1 MNTEDLEIYI
11 KKCIEAYY
19 NGEPLISDEV
29 FDKLVENTHFEYEV
43 GTEQVGLD
51 EQRFNH
57 PYPMY
62 SLQKVFVGVDKEP
75 NWDKTQPYIMTAKL
89 DGAAVSVTYINGEL
103 YQALTRGDGKQGL
116 DITEKMRYLVPETLK
131 GTLQGAVSKELI
143 QITGEVVCP
152 KTIANA
158 RNFASGSLGLKDN
171 KEFGNRVKE
180 HGFQFVAYGLQP
192 NQEDYWNQD
201 MALLDM
207 SGIKTVIQSDWS
219 MFPNDGSVIRLD
231 SNKYFNSL
239 GYTSH
244 HPRGAYA
251 LKIRQKG
258 VVTKLLDVEWQVGKS
273 GAVSPVAIL
282 EPCIIGEATV
292 SRAPLHNK
300 GYIEAMG
307 LEIGCMVEVIRSGEI
322 IPRIVGRIDE

>member
-62 SLQKVFVGVDKEP
+62 SLQKVFVGEDKEP

-171 KEFGNRVKE
+171 KEFGNRVSE

-244 HPRGAYA
+244 DPRGAYA
-251 LKIRQKG
+251 LKIRQK
-258 VVTKLLDVEWQVGKS
+258 
-273 GAVSPVAIL
+273 
-282 EPCIIGEATV
+282 C
-292 SRAPLHNK
+292 
-300 GYIEAMG
+300 
-307 LEIGCMVEVIRSGEI
+307 
-322 IPRIVGRIDE
+322 